1 MLQRLVS
8 MVASIIGLVGRRPA
22 SILIRR
28 RLWGWDLG
36 IAWHEDETDEP
47 VGFRASGVV
56 EEEEEEED

>member
-36 IAWHEDETDEP
+36 IAWHEEDADEP
-47 VGFRASGVV
+47 IGFTTA
-56 EEEEEEED
+56 ETQEDED